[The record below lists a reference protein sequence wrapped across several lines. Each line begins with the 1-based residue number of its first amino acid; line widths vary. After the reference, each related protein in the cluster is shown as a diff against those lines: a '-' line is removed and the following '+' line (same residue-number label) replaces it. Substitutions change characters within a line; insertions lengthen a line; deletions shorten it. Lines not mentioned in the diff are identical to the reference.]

1 MKKLLCSS
9 LCFVCIGA
17 LISGCG
23 GGGASSSGTN
33 PSNVQILGIWSGST
47 KASTGL
53 VTGVVSNQYYGSGT
67 TLTGAS
73 VIVLSTG
80 QVEVGSIS
88 GVISGATCTSTVD
101 YGSFGKTTETLKL
114 SNNSVLSGSYT
125 RKTGTSVAETG
136 TESFTPNIG
145 SSTPDVRGNYTGS
158 AKGNASGSTTT
169 TISVAIPNTL
179 STNTF
184 DATVTANGT
193 AIAATG
199 AVIGNKMVISV
210 ANFGGN
216 NIYISGTIAGTS
228 FTGTYYETAA
238 GGTGAPS
245 SGTVTLTK
253 Q

>member
-1 MKKLLCSS
+1 MFSS

-23 GGGASSSGTN
+23 GGGASSSSTN
-33 PSNVQILGIWSGST
+33 PSNVQILGVWNGST
-47 KASTGL
+47 KASTGA
-53 VTGVVSNQYYGSGT
+53 VTGTVSDQYYGTGT
-67 TLTGAS
+67 SVTGES
-73 VIVLSTG
+73 VVILSTG

-101 YGSFGKTTETLKL
+101 YGSFGKTTETLTL
-114 SNNSVLSGSYT
+114 SSSSVLSGGYT
-125 RKTGTSVAETG
+125 RKIGFTVAETG
-136 TESFTPNIG
+136 TESFTTNIG
-145 SSTPDVRGNYTGS
+145 ASTPDIRGTYAGT
-158 AKGNASGSTTT
+158 AKGNAAGSTSTSIT
-169 TISVAIPNTL
+169 VAIPTTL
-179 STNTF
+179 TTNTF

-199 AVIGNKMVISV
+199 AIVGKKMVITIV
-210 ANFGGN
+210 NFGGN
-216 NIYISGTIAGTS
+216 NIYISGTITGGS

-245 SGTVTLTK
+245 SGNVTLTK